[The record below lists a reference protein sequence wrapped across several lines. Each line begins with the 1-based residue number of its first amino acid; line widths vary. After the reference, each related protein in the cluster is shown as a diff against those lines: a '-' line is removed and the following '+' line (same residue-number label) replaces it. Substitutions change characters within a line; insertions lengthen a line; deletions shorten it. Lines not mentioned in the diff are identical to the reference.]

1 MTGNHDG
8 GVDEDLTLVSQC
20 KEGNVNAFEEL
31 VRRHQ
36 KRIFSV
42 TFRMIGDYDEACE
55 VTQDAFISA
64 YRNIGDFKGKSKFS
78 TWITAI
84 TINLTRN
91 RLKALRSRRQR
102 EAFSIDDPKPVED
115 GELSSEPQ
123 AMSPSVLELLEK
135 EDEKKRIQQCIDS
148 LDPYQKEVLI
158 LRDVEGYTYEEIR
171 NLLGISEGT
180 VKSRLFRARQAMR
193 VLLKKVGR

>member
-1 MTGNHDG
+1 MIENHNG
-8 GVDEDLTLVSQC
+8 GVDEDLELVSQC
-20 KEGNVNAFEEL
+20 KEGNINAFEEL
-31 VRRHQ
+31 VKRHQ

-91 RLKALRSRRQR
+91 RLKAMRSRKQR
-102 EAFSIDDPKPVED
+102 EAFSMDDPARVEN
-115 GELSSEPQ
+115 GELSAEPR
-123 AMSPSVLELLEK
+123 AMTPSVLELLEK
-135 EDEKKRIQQCIDS
+135 GDEKKRIQQCIDS
-148 LDPYQKEVLI
+148 LDSDQREVLI
-158 LRDVEGYTYEEIR
+158 LRDVEGYTYEEIK

-180 VKSRLFRARQAMR
+180 VKSRLFRARQTMR